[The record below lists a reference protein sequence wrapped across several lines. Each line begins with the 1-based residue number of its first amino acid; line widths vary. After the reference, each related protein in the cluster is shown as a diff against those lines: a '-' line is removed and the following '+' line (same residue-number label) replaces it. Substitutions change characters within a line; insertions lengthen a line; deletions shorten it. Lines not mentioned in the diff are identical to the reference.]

1 MNDSL
6 HDANSVIKETMG
18 SNNQNCLWSWKCP
31 QLGHIPH
38 LVCWQGA
45 TSGMRLPACVLHGIS
60 GWSISRLLIR
70 LLALVQLLQDGT
82 SQILPF
88 GWVWKQQNCQEGF
101 KMSVNSVVRHW
112 AVSPVG
118 SSLMEVLQT
127 SCMFI
132 LCIFF
137 AYLHWHWSQKVIYKF
152 YVPLWIFYCGANLS
166 CGCGSTYWR
175 VCNCIG
181 KDIARCFPKGKP
193 GSSSGNGLW

>member
-1 MNDSL
+1 MRSND
-6 HDANSVIKETMG
+6 
-18 SNNQNCLWSWKCP
+18 QNCLWNWKCP

-45 TSGMRLPACVLHGIS
+45 SSGMRLLCILHGNPGCLIS
-60 GWSISRLLIR
+60 GLLIR

-101 KMSVNSVVRHW
+101 KLSVNSVVRHW
-112 AVSPVG
+112 AVFPVG

-127 SCMFI
+127 LCMFI
-132 LCIFF
+132 LCISF
-137 AYLHWHWSQKVIYKF
+137 AYLYWHWSQKSNTSSMFRFESSIKGLVCF
-152 YVPLWIFYCGANLS
+152 V
-166 CGCGSTYWR
+166 GCGSTYWR

-181 KDIARCFPKGKP
+181 EDIARCFPKGKP